1 MVSEAQL
8 SLISFLE
15 TADRFKGHTIE
26 IHETISLNKDNFDRH
41 FSSFSN
47 FSFVL
52 TNFGIRFSGAKIF
65 FMGDQFQYE
74 LHFDVLK
81 EFCEI
86 SPTEYSI
93 LEVLSGK
100 VNRKTIITFK

>member
-1 MVSEAQL
+1 MVSDAQL
-8 SLISFLE
+8 PLLTFLE
-15 TADRFKGHTIE
+15 TADRFKGQTIE
-26 IHETISLNKDNFDRH
+26 IKETISLNKDNYDRH
-41 FSSFSN
+41 FSSFSE

-52 TNFGIRFSGAKIF
+52 TNVGIRFSGAKIF

-86 SPTEYSI
+86 SPTEYSL
-93 LEVLSGK
+93 LEVLSEN
-100 VNRKTIITFK
+100 VYRKTIITFK